1 MVKLKKFF
9 NFDKPI
15 YDILSKEEINN
26 LSLINSDLNSTFD
39 KSNNRISL
47 SGKYSLNKKEKHK
60 FDLTNSN
67 IKNLN
72 NLIIN
77 FQYKNKIKID
87 IINYEKPKGE
97 IADFKIELEKINN
110 TLDFKNIKFSE
121 RNNFMEVKN
130 LRLKNNQFQSLKNIS
145 IKTEKNRKK

>member
-1 MVKLKKFF
+1 ML
-9 NFDKPI
+9 
-15 YDILSKEEINN
+15 
-26 LSLINSDLNSTFD
+26 
-39 KSNNRISL
+39 
-47 SGKYSLNKKEKHK
+47 
-60 FDLTNSN
+60 
-67 IKNLN
+67 
-72 NLIIN
+72 IN

-145 IKTEKNRKK
+145 IKTEKNRKKIMTLRFNLKIKFLLKVQNSTQLIFQKF